1 MSINTEGSTPVTNY
15 QFHNLGDE
23 HLTTRDND
31 ESIRIE
37 RATKVKSLTSPTSV
51 NIETKAKD
59 TQTTTASIKNC
70 LAASTPTPTSTSTPI
85 PTPTSTRPRQVVRKA
100 SDPGKSARRKA
111 SRPGH
116 VLPKKGPP
124 KDGKCRRDTSDG
136 VRAFTFGV
144 GDKYLATGKLRRTPT
159 T

>member
-1 MSINTEGSTPVTNY
+1 MSINTEGSTPGTNY

-70 LAASTPTPTSTSTPI
+70 LAA

-116 VLPKKGPP
+116 VLPKNGPP
-124 KDGKCRRDTSDG
+124 EDGKCRRDTSDG
-136 VRAFTFGV
+136 FAP
-144 GDKYLATGKLRRTPT
+144 LRWRW
-159 T
+159 